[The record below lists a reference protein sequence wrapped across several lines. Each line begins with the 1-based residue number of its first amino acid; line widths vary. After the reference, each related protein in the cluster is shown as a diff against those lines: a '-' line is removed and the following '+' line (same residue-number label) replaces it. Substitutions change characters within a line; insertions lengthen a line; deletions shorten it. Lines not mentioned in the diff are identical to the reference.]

1 MIVEP
6 YRTLHLS
13 VDRAEEFLA
22 ENVAQNAADQHGH
35 KQQKDDY
42 EVLKEKGR

>member
-13 VDRAEEFLA
+13 VDRAQQFLA
-22 ENVAQNAADQHGH
+22 ENVAQNATDQHGH
-35 KQQKDDY
+35 EQQEDDY
-42 EVLKEKGR
+42 KVLKEKGR